1 MTLSK
6 KKIIWLAGLFVL
18 IMLALPLVN
27 PKMVYKQAIKWTKH
41 QQAIFYSYNFGVPRP
56 ATNQISAIDGMF
68 QIYIPAGTFVMGTDI
83 KALRVSNPLHELSLS
98 AYWIDQT
105 EVSNGAYK
113 QCVAAGGCEP
123 PVYHAGNNTF
133 YENSR
138 YDSYPVVY
146 VSWQSAQNYCRW
158 AGRRLPSEAE
168 WEKAARGPDGLTY
181 PWGDSAPSFSLAN
194 YGGYIGHPLPVD
206 RYPEGASPFG
216 VLNMAGNVREWVA
229 DWFSQSYYLH
239 TPYLDPTGPRDG
251 QKRSLRGGA
260 FDDESPQLST
270 FNRFEHAPQSPGA
283 NRGFR
288 CAQSA
293 P

>member
-1 MTLSK
+1 M
-6 KKIIWLAGLFVL
+6 A
-18 IMLALPLVN
+18 
-27 PKMVYKQAIKWTKH
+27 
-41 QQAIFYSYNFGVPRP
+41 
-56 ATNQISAIDGMF
+56 

-83 KALRVSNPLHELSLS
+83 KDLRVSKPAHELLLN

-105 EVSNGAYK
+105 EVSNGMYK
-113 QCVAAGGCEP
+113 QCVAGGGCEP
-123 PVYHAGNNTF
+123 PVYYRGDNPF
-133 YENSR
+133 YENSS

-146 VSWQSAQNYCRW
+146 ISWQSAQAYCQW

-181 PWGDSAPSFSLAN
+181 PWGDSAPSLSLAN
-194 YGGYIGHPLPVD
+194 YGGYIGHPLPVE
-206 RYPEGASPFG
+206 RYLEGASPYG
-216 VLNMAGNVREWVA
+216 VLNLAGNVREWVA

-239 TPYLDPTGPRDG
+239 TPYFDPTGPHSG
-251 QKRSLRGGA
+251 KNRSLRGGA
-260 FDDESPQLST
+260 FNDEAPQLST
-270 FNRFEHAPQSPGA
+270 FYRFEHAPHSPGA